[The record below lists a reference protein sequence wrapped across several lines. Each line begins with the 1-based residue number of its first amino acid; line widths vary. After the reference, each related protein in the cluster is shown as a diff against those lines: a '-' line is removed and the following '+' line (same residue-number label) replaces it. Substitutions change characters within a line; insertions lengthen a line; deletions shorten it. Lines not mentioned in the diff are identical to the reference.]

1 MAVSEPITRR
11 YTYAD
16 LANTPDDHLR
26 YEIIDGELFVNPSPA
41 IRHQIASGKILYALM
56 TYAEQHRG
64 LALAAPTDVVFSDIN
79 VVVPDLIYIRA
90 DRLDIVGKKFI
101 SGPPDLAVEIW
112 SPSTRRLEIVR
123 KLELYQRFGIPEYW
137 YVDLDAERVEIYLL
151 VDGTYSAPRLKYPGE
166 LLESTQLPG
175 FTTPVDQALATEQAG
190 EI

>member
-16 LANTPDDHLR
+16 LANTPDYVRH
-26 YEIIDGELFVNPSPA
+26 EIIDGELFVSPSPA
-41 IRHQIASGKILYALM
+41 IRHQIASGNIFVRLFMFAK
-56 TYAEQHRG
+56 EHGG

-90 DRLDIVGKKFI
+90 DRLDIAGKKFI

-137 YVDLDAERVEIYLL
+137 YIDLDAERVEIYLL
-151 VDGTYSAPRLKYPGE
+151 TDGTYSAPQLMYPGG
-166 LLESTQLPG
+166 LLESSRLPG
-175 FTTPVDQALATEQAG
+175 LTMPVEQALVTEQAG